1 MLVIH
6 SNEKANYMIE
16 VTRQN
21 IVASSPCMQDKGCVC
36 LVDRLGLT
44 VLNFFNTLIFFS
56 CREKRLESQECK
68 PKQEE
73 LDITADLLSC
83 KM

>member
-1 MLVIH
+1 
-6 SNEKANYMIE
+6 
-16 VTRQN
+16 
-21 IVASSPCMQDKGCVC
+21 MQDKGFVC
-36 LVDRLGLT
+36 LVYRLELT

-56 CREKRLESQECK
+56 CSEKRLELQECK